1 MMRRL
6 LCGGF
11 LLLWAAAGM
20 AASKPIAQV
29 QLECKAWDQVLSP
42 DGSQLVV
49 RCRDSHMY
57 VLSLPDGKTLRTISA
72 EQRPYAV
79 AYSPDG
85 RWLAVGFHDGTV
97 EVSAAKGTAA
107 GKQWKAAPRRV
118 DALSFLHNDKTLL
131 VGAVDEAVR
140 VWELGDSPKLLAT
153 LPFEFGG
160 ISACA
165 LSPHGK
171 TLVIAGNDTVL
182 RWYDTATWKKTHE
195 NREFLLETFALTFTS
210 DGKQVLAGGADAR
223 ITVLDAATAKQVRQL
238 PKDEGSYIVGLELL
252 AGESKAAT
260 LYLDDAGEKPPHAV
274 VWDLASAK
282 SSVMGNGA
290 VPTCGGK
297 VSGKLWVCTAE
308 GNKLTVAEWE

>member
-1 MMRRL
+1 MRRRL

-29 QLECKAWDQVLSP
+29 QLECKARDQVLSP

-118 DALSFLHNDKTLL
+118 DVLSFLHNDKTLL
-131 VGAVDEAVR
+131 VGAADEAVR

-195 NREFLLETFALTFTS
+195 NREFLLETFALAFTA

-223 ITVLDAATAKQVRQL
+223 ITVLDALAAKTLRQL
-238 PKDEGSYIVGLELL
+238 PAEKGSYIVQLELFG
-252 AGESKAAT
+252 AGPSAAT
-260 LYLDDAGEKPPHAV
+260 VYLDDAGGKPPHGR
-274 VWDLASAK
+274 VWDLATER
-282 SSVMGNGA
+282 SVALGSDKF
-290 VPTCGGK
+290 PTCGAVVG
-297 VSGKLWVCTAE
+297 
-308 GNKLTVAEWE
+308 